1 MRIYVAYLLAAL
13 LSFYL
18 VMLYYG
24 VSAGFASPVPVLAL
38 VGTLVLSAMA
48 APVLV
53 YSARVG
59 LWLGALGCGLLLP
72 YSVMFLGGV
81 LTDGMAL
88 ALVDAPGATACR
100 TRLGQQLLHGAGVT
114 NAPCCRARLPRASV
128 VQAGLGPPAPTAV
141 GKLPR
146 LHSLGF
152 RLTPVAN
159 PYCLGCLPS
168 VFPRLV
174 GLRKG

>member
-72 YSVMFLGGV
+72 YSVTFLRGV
-81 LTDGMAL
+81 LMEWHWHWLMPLGLIPAVLVLVSSYYTVWAL
-88 ALVDAPGATACR
+88 RTPLGACLAFPAHPWLKRGLV
-100 TRLGQQLLHGAGVT
+100 LL
-114 NAPCCRARLPRASV
+114 PL
-128 VQAGLGPPAPTAV
+128 L
-141 GKLPR
+141 L
-146 LHSLGF
+146 
-152 RLTPVAN
+152 
-159 PYCLGCLPS
+159 
-168 VFPRLV
+168 
-174 GLRKG
+174 

>member
-53 YSARVG
+53 YSPRVG

-81 LTDGMAL
+81 LMEWHWHWLMPLGLLPAVLVLVSSYYTVRAL
-88 ALVDAPGATACR
+88 R
-100 TRLGQQLLHGAGVT
+100 TRLV
-114 NAPCCRARLPRASV
+114 
-128 VQAGLGPPAPTAV
+128 AGLAFPAHPWLKRSLV
-141 GKLPR
+141 LLP
-146 LHSLGF
+146 LLLWAS
-152 RLTPVAN
+152 
-159 PYCLGCLPS
+159 Y
-168 VFPRLV
+168 LV
-174 GLRKG
+174 SIRSAFG

>member
-38 VGTLVLSAMA
+38 VGTLVLSTMA

-53 YSARVG
+53 YSPRVG

-72 YSVMFLGGV
+72 YSVMFLGGILLEWPWHWLIPVAMLPGLLV
-81 LTDGMAL
+81 LVSSYATARSWQRPNTPWLRFPASAWGKCSL
-88 ALVDAPGATACR
+88 ALLP
-100 TRLGQQLLHGAGVT
+100 LLLWGSYFFST
-114 NAPCCRARLPRASV
+114 WE
-128 VQAGLGPPAPTAV
+128 
-141 GKLPR
+141 
-146 LHSLGF
+146 F
-152 RLTPVAN
+152 W
-159 PYCLGCLPS
+159 
-168 VFPRLV
+168 F
-174 GLRKG
+174 

>member
-72 YSVMFLGGV
+72 YSVTFLRGV
-81 LTDGMAL
+81 LM
-88 ALVDAPGATACR
+88 
-100 TRLGQQLLHGAGVT
+100 
-114 NAPCCRARLPRASV
+114 
-128 VQAGLGPPAPTAV
+128 
-141 GKLPR
+141 
-146 LHSLGF
+146 
-152 RLTPVAN
+152 
-159 PYCLGCLPS
+159 
-168 VFPRLV
+168 
-174 GLRKG
+174 